1 MADVSQRAAYLDQAC
16 GNDAQLRAEIEEL
29 LRHDGDAGSF
39 LDQPAVNSCPTIAI
53 GEFDSVDEFAHG
65 AAGRLEEGYHADN
78 VLMTTF
84 AGFMLLVSMNS
95 THASIQFASALS
107 TAPETQAAAR
117 DVCARALADFDG
129 TPDLAFLFFSSHHV
143 ENADTASAL
152 VCDAIGTDSLLGCS
166 GESIVG
172 VGQEVE
178 LEPAMSLWL
187 ARLPGTSV
195 WPMRLEYQRAADE
208 GAFVGW
214 PEELPDDWSDKA
226 ALIVLGDPFSLPA
239 DLLLELVNNEHP
251 GVPVI
256 GGMAS
261 AGQTPGSNRLLLGRN
276 LFEQGAA
283 AVLLQGDVQ
292 VTSVV
297 SQGCRPFGQHF
308 VITKAQR
315 NIIQEL
321 GGMPAYRRLEELF
334 QTLPTHD
341 QQMVQRGLHV
351 GRVVSEY
358 QDQFEQG
365 DFLIRNV
372 VGVDPE
378 EGSIAISDYVRP
390 GQTVQFHI
398 RDANTAD
405 AELRQLLSRVEN
417 PVAAGLLFTCNGRG
431 TKLFSEPHHDAT
443 AIKNA
448 VGDIPLAGLF
458 AAGE

>member
-1 MADVSQRAAYLDQAC
+1 M
-16 GNDAQLRAEIEEL
+16 I
-29 LRHDGDAGSF
+29 
-39 LDQPAVNSCPTIAI
+39 
-53 GEFDSVDEFAHG
+53 
-65 AAGRLEEGYHADN
+65 
-78 VLMTTF
+78 TF

-95 THASIQFASALS
+95 THASLQFATALS
-107 TAPETQAAAR
+107 TAPDTQAAAR

-143 ENADTASAL
+143 ENADTVSAL

-195 WPMRLEYQRAADE
+195 WPMRLEYQRAAGE
-208 GAFVGW
+208 SAFVGW
-214 PEELPDDWSDKA
+214 PEELADDWSDKA

-276 LFEQGAA
+276 LFEQGAV

-292 VTSVV
+292 VTTVV
-297 SQGCRPFGQHF
+297 SQGCRPIGHHF

-334 QTLPTHD
+334 QTLPTRD

-390 GQTVQFHI
+390 GQTVQFHV

-417 PVAAGLLFTCNGRG
+417 PVAAGLLFTCNGR
-431 TKLFSEPHHDAT
+431 
-443 AIKNA
+443 
-448 VGDIPLAGLF
+448 
-458 AAGE
+458 